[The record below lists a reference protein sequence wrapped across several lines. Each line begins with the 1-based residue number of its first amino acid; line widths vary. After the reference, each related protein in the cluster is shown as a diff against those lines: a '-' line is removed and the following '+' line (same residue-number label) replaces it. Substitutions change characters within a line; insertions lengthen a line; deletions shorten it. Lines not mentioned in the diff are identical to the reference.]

1 MFSSHIDSWAIVVV
15 VVVVLVSACNSSFF
29 ICHQQKDAI
38 HWVVFAVCAKAN
50 ADFQRPRRTWSKPY
64 MITNFYDVLYRVLHH
79 PFEPLQLLRLRQ
91 AQDLYAI
98 YRSAFNA
105 FAFHICVRR
114 VAWHD
119 FCGERDTARE
129 YFFHILLF
137 RWRAFFS
144 CQWQCES
151 NRSSVLSMGG
161 GAHNP
166 NDASRVCATNRR
178 STRFA
183 FSFFV
188 CHYFWMSVG
197 AFSTIRIP
205 LICTNPKKSARST
218 VKSSASA
225 RRKARIA
232 SREFHRKLLRLVL

>member
-1 MFSSHIDSWAIVVV
+1 MFSSHIDSWAIGVVV

-64 MITNFYDVLYRVLHH
+64 MITNLYDVLYRVLHH

-161 GAHNP
+161 GLIIRMTHPECAQQT
-166 NDASRVCATNRR
+166 DGRRVSHFHFLFVIISGWVLVPSPLFEFR
-178 STRFA
+178 S
-183 FSFFV
+183 FV
-188 CHYFWMSVG
+188 R
-197 AFSTIRIP
+197 TQE
-205 LICTNPKKSARST
+205 
-218 VKSSASA
+218 
-225 RRKARIA
+225 KARGA
-232 SREFHRKLLRLVL
+232 Q